1 MKINFQINS
10 TANSGSTGRI
20 AEDIGLL
27 TIEQGWKSYLA
38 FGRINNNSKN
48 RVIKIGNDFDIKM
61 HGLFT
66 RIFDTHTVGCSSKNA
81 TQNLIKRIEEIKPD
95 IIHLHNIHGYYIN
108 SKILFEFLSK
118 INIPI
123 VWTLHDCWSFTGH
136 CAHFDEIG
144 CEKWKT
150 QCYSCPLKKNYPASY
165 FFDRSKINYLDKKKL
180 FNSIKNLTIVPVSN
194 WLGELV
200 KESFLSSNKVKII
213 HNGIDI
219 NLFRPSKND
228 KQTRDKFGIKNEFII
243 LGLSSVWNKS
253 KGLDDFISLSNK
265 VDSNIKMI
273 LVGLNQQQ
281 IDYLPNNI
289 IVIKRTE
296 NINQLVDLYSISD
309 LFLNL
314 TYNDSFPTT
323 NIEALACGTPVLTY
337 NTGGSIEAIDEETGF
352 VVEKGDL
359 KGVLSTI
366 EIVRNK
372 GKQFYTQKC
381 RERAETHFNKDI
393 QFQKYIDL
401 YNQLLKK

>member
-1 MKINFQINS
+1 MLSLLQINS
-10 TANSGSTGRI
+10 VVNLGSTGRI

-27 TIEQGWKSYLA
+27 AVEQGWESFVAY
-38 FGRINNNSKN
+38 GRTNNNSQN
-48 RVIKIGNDFDIKM
+48 KIIRIGCRFDIKV
-61 HGLFT
+61 HGLLT
-66 RIFDTHTVGCSSKNA
+66 RIFDNHSLGFSSKNS
-81 TQNLIKRIEEIKPD
+81 TMKLIKEIDTLKPD

-108 SKILFEFLSK
+108 SKILFEYLSRLDV
-118 INIPI
+118 PI

-165 FFDRSKINYLDKKKL
+165 FFDRSKKNYIEKKKL

-200 KESFLSSNKVKII
+200 KESFLSSNKVEII
-213 HNGIDI
+213 HNGIDT

-281 IDYLPNNI
+281 IDDLPNNI
-289 IVIKRTE
+289 IGIKRTE

-323 NIEALACGTPVLTY
+323 NLEALACGTPVLTY
-337 NTGGSIEAIDEETGF
+337 NTGGSVEAIDEETGF
-352 VVEKGDL
+352 IVEKGDL
-359 KGVLSTI
+359 QGVIRAI
-366 EIVRNK
+366 EVVKNN
-372 GKQFYTQKC
+372 GKQYYSHKC
-381 RERAETHFNKDI
+381 RERAEIHFNKDI